1 MNVTIFDEW
10 DDKFY
15 GDANGTATVEFYIES
30 DPTVIFRSVDVII
43 VDGVGY
49 TVVHDLLPK
58 NYTVKTTYHDDHN
71 YNSSVNTTNY
81 SLPQKDFAAVFVDV
95 NAYDIMVNDTIYIN
109 VTIVPPDEKYN
120 VPGNVTL
127 YLDNKAYNLTLTMGA
142 KNATATF
149 NITNLTAGL
158 KKVIAFY
165 EGSKLLEP
173 AMGEADFR
181 VHKYNTTLSA
191 NVTNITIIQNE
202 IINITLLN
210 DTTGVVS
217 AIVDGKEYFGRIKNG
232 TVSIE
237 LPQLPVGKYN
247 VTLFYEGDNKY
258 HNATNYTVFYVI
270 QAAPEIII
278 DVDNVTYG
286 NETLIVVTLPEDA
299 TGNVTVKIN
308 DTYYV
313 FDTQNLTDGKA
324 ILPGVVLPAG
334 NYTVEVTY
342 NGNENYTVTTNSTKF
357 TVYKAKPVLN
367 ITVEDIYYGEKANIT
382 VTVPDGVTGNI
393 TIKINGTDKNITL
406 PIVDGKVNW
415 TVGGLAVGNYV
426 IIANYSGNENYTNA
440 TVTSGVNVLQIGTVL
455 DVDVHDVPVWDTEY
469 INITIKDAA
478 GNVMTNATGNVTIDI
493 NGVEYT
499 AEIRDGVARFNTSNL
514 TVGHKVAW
522 VFYDGDRNLTGS
534 RLKAEFDVTQRVPKV
549 NVTALN
555 ITVDQDGKITINI
568 PKNAT
573 GHVVL
578 SGNFTDNPISV
589 YDFTDGVAEVTV
601 KDLAVGNYSVHIKY
615 YGDDL
620 DNYTVAENDTTFS
633 VAKINATVSIVADNV
648 TYGNATTIVVTV
660 PEGVT
665 GNITLKLNDTTGRN
679 ITLPIEGGKVTW
691 VVEGLAA
698 GNYTVN
704 ATYNGND
711 DYNINDTESAKFKVK
726 KADPGL
732 EFIVSGTV
740 HESATVQIKINDEI
754 HGKVVNVTVDGVPYA
769 NVSVDDE
776 FKTQVLNEIKPY
788 TIIVE
793 YGGNENFT
801 SARVEQTFTPSK
813 VFNYGF
819 NVTAMNITVGEDEII
834 TVEVPDNVDD
844 VVIWVDGQE
853 YRNNS
858 FTNNKATFNITGLKE
873 GIYTV
878 TAQVNDT
885 DFNHYNV
892 TTLFTVNKTYPSIN
906 ITVVNETSIY
916 VNDTV
921 KVIVTVP
928 KDVTKNVTIEI
939 NGMQFTNST
948 VNGNATFYI
957 PQITYGNKTVV
968 ATYPGDDKY
977 RFNSTT
983 ANFTV
988 NKRKSQVNVTV
999 DAGLVGD
1006 DTVINVTIPSN
1017 AVGYVIVNVDG
1028 TNYTVNTTNGNGSIT
1043 IKGLGNTTHTVNVT
1057 YIGDDQY
1064 LPSENSTTFGIPKAN
1079 TTIAIAVQ
1087 NITYG
1092 ESANITVTVEND
1104 ATGYITIR
1112 IDNIRNVTLPVI
1124 NGTVNWI
1131 VDNLPADNYTVYA
1144 NYSGDGKYN
1153 KNETSKGFEVSQ
1165 ISPEI
1170 KIIEVISTADK
1181 NATIIVEI
1189 DPRVSENITVNVNNK
1204 NYTAKPVNGIAVV
1217 TTDVLDYNDYTINA
1231 SYAGDKN
1238 FTKGYDI
1245 YNFITN
1251 QTDDYLINITASDI
1265 NVRDNTNI
1273 TVNVPADATGKV
1285 IIELNGTNYTATIS
1299 GGKAV
1304 LDNVSTLKE
1313 GVYNV
1318 TAYFGS
1324 DKYVNKTVET
1334 RFAVSK
1340 VDTPIAITV
1349 INETSILVNDTVKV
1363 IVTVPSDVT
1372 KNVTIEINGMQFTNS
1387 TVNGN
1392 ATFYIPEITFGN
1404 KTVVATY
1411 PGDDKYRFNSTT
1423 ANFTV
1428 NKRQSQVNV
1437 TVDAGL
1443 VGDDV
1448 VINVTIPANA
1458 TGYVIVSVD
1467 GTNYTV
1473 NTTNGNGSVSIKGL
1487 GNTTHTVN
1495 VTYIGDDQYLPSE
1508 NSTTFGIPKDNTT
1521 ISIAVESIDYG
1532 QKANITVTV
1541 KDDATGYITIKI
1553 NDTHEITLP
1562 VVNGTVNWIVE
1573 DLAAGNYTVYA
1584 NYSGDDKYNGN
1595 KTNKTFEVRQISPEI
1610 KIIRVIST
1618 AGENATII
1626 VEIDPRT
1633 TENITVHVDKD
1644 YSVKPVN
1651 GIAVVTTDVL
1661 DYGNYTVNASYAGD
1675 KNFTKDYDIYKFTTN
1690 QTDDYL
1696 INITASDIEVGD
1708 NTNITVN
1715 VPSDAI
1721 GKVIIELNGTNYTV
1735 TIADGKAVLNNVSTL
1750 EEGVY
1755 NVTAYF
1761 GDDKY
1766 ANKTVETRFVVSKV
1780 DTPMKITVVNDTSIY
1795 VNDTVKVVVTVPSD
1809 VTENVTI
1816 EINGMKF
1823 TNATVNG
1830 NATFYIPQIT
1840 YGNKTVVATYP
1851 GDDKYRFN
1859 STTANFTVNKRDS
1872 FINVTATDGVVDGE
1886 VIINVTVPENAIGY
1900 VVVNVNGTNYTINL
1914 TNGDD
1919 RVVVKVSEAGLYNVT
1934 VTYVGDDQF
1943 LPSNNTTSFKV
1954 DKLPSS
1960 INVTVNDNGIIA
1972 NGSDVYINITAPE
1985 DITGNVTVIVWDKN
1999 RDINTTYENVYVNGG
2014 KGQLHIASP
2023 KIGNYSVTAIY
2034 LENRKYLGN
2043 ENYTSFEVY
2052 DTIKELDV
2060 SPQNITYGSD
2070 ETVLVL
2076 IDGNHT
2082 GNTLTIIITNASGE
2096 VIRNESVKIDRYLR
2110 NRNISL
2116 ANWNLKLDAGKY
2128 NVSAVY
2134 VEVDGAKTYTYEG
2147 SNSFVVYKA
2156 ASTITIKE
2164 IRNVTVGDNVTIE
2177 LEVSP
2182 NAATGNISVFVN
2194 GVEYKTTTDNPTITV
2209 PNLRADNYT
2218 VDAFYHGNKNYNE
2231 SNATSSFRVDKLT
2244 VPLSIDVENMG
2255 DVVQINV
2262 TVGNNATGEILLDI
2276 EDNHYY
2282 ANITNGVAQ
2291 FNITGLKAG
2300 KHNVTARYVE
2310 NDKYYGNTTK
2320 SSVTISKY
2328 QPEFTINGTDIDFG
2342 NAELITIE
2350 TKDDITSLVE
2360 VEVNGRNY
2368 TTFIKN
2374 GKGNLTLNDLAAG
2387 DYNITLYFPAN
2398 DKYESATAN
2407 GSFKVSQIAPD
2418 INVVVQNITY
2428 GEVETIT
2435 VYVNAE
2441 GNVTIEVGG
2450 YEFIE
2455 QPLVNGLVSVD
2466 VPYLNANNYTVNVT
2480 YNGNANYTRSNAKSN
2495 FTVYKADPIITF
2507 EVEDIF
2513 YGDVEHIIVHVN
2525 AEGNVTV
2532 TVDNRTVEE
2541 ISLENG
2547 KVTLKASRWN
2557 VPDYNGNATV
2567 NVEGLDAGHYPVVA
2581 IFNGNENYNKATAT
2595 VDFEVYKVNTTV
2607 SVEAAPSMKIG
2618 ESQVINIT
2626 VNNTNATGK
2635 VIVIVDGVNN
2645 TVPVT
2650 NGTANFTIDA
2660 TTAGNHTIVVIYE
2673 GDNNLNGNWTSA
2685 TFEVT
2690 KLDAP
2695 INMTI
2700 SNSTVG
2706 GKQTITVEVPAN
2718 ATGQVLIDING
2729 QPYYANV
2736 SDGKAILEIDTLPA
2750 GEYDVVATYLGDD
2763 TYLRNSTSDKFNVT
2777 KNNSTL
2783 EITPQNITCG
2793 ESETITFTVPEDAIG
2808 NITVVVNNETHT
2820 VPVSGGTGTLTI
2832 PKLPAGNYT
2841 INATYNGDGK
2851 YKPVTSSAE
2860 FEVSKANDTDIK
2872 VIDQGNGTVVVTV
2885 PDDATGNVT
2894 IKIGDENYTA
2904 PVVNGTAVITLTN
2917 ATPGTHEIEVV
2928 YSGDGNY
2935 TNATKLA
2942 NVTIPKYDTPIEVS
2956 VSDIKVG
2963 DKAVVEVKLPEN
2975 ATGNVTIE
2983 INGKEYTT
2991 DKITDGVARFE
3002 VENLTYGN
3010 KTVAVKYS
3018 GDDNYVGNFTTGNF
3032 TVDKRESFVTVD
3044 VEPANVGEDVT
3055 VKVNVPENA
3064 TGWVHVTIDNQTYA
3078 IKVTDGTG
3086 TAAIKGLASGN
3097 HTVDATYLG
3106 DDQYF
3111 NSTNGTTVEVSK
3123 VPASINVTVDDITVG
3138 ENAVINI
3145 ETPEDLCG
3153 NVTVTVDGKNYTV
3166 PVSGGKGTLV
3176 VSDLKPDN
3184 YTVDV
3189 AFDGCKKYEP
3199 ASNSTTFE
3207 VSKVNTTESSIKVI
3221 DQGNRTV
3228 VVTVPD
3234 NATGNVTIKVG
3245 NETYTGPVVNGTA
3258 VITLTNTTP
3267 GTHDIEVIYSGDEN
3281 HTAATTN
3288 STVTIP
3294 KHPTPIKVTT
3304 ENINVG
3310 DTTTIT
3316 VEVPEDAT
3324 GNVTIEIDGK
3334 KYTAEIKDGKAT
3346 FNIENLTAG
3355 NKTVAVEYV
3364 GDNNYTGNHTTGNFT
3379 VSKVAPEITVKATN
3393 STVGDKVVIE
3403 VTAPSDVTRPVL
3415 VDVGGKGYYVNITD
3429 GKGTLEID
3437 DLTSGNYTV
3446 TAKYLGDDKYTPANA
3461 TGNFK
3466 VDKVP
3471 STVSVEVD
3479 DITVGDKAVI
3489 TVKVPKDATGNVTVT
3504 VDGKDYNVSVAD
3516 GKGTLVIP
3524 GLKAGNYTVDAK
3536 YNGDDKYESSS
3547 NSTEFEVS
3555 KKDIDDMK
3563 VIDQGN
3569 GTVVVVVGDNATG
3582 NVTIKVG
3589 NNTYTVPVENG
3600 TAVVDLS
3607 NETPGKHDIE
3617 VIYSGDDTHEGQT
3630 TDATVTIPKLDTP
3643 ISVDVKD
3650 SKVGDTSVITV
3661 NVPDDAT
3668 GNVTIEIDGKEYT
3681 AEIKDGKAVFEVP
3694 GLTAGNKTVA
3704 VDYVGDDNYTGN
3716 HTTAKFTV
3724 SKVPSTVS
3732 ATVEDSKVGENVTV
3746 KVTVPEDATGQV
3758 LVDINGVGYYVN
3770 VTNGTGSVEI
3780 PRVPSGK
3787 YDVNVTYLGDD
3798 KYLPSSNTTSFNV
3811 DKLPSYVIPTAR
3823 DIAVGDTEK
3832 ITFELPEDATGTLT
3846 VIIDGEEFTVDLDTL
3861 GAIDADGNKFTV
3873 AVSDGKAVLTIN
3885 DLPKGEYTVEV
3896 RYNGD
3901 DKYLPSTNSTK
3912 FTVSKTSTDMEITD
3926 NGDGTVKVDL
3936 PDDATGNVTIKV
3948 GNNTYTVPVVNGT
3961 AIVNLTNETPGKHDI
3976 EVIYS
3981 GDDKYGSQDKNSTV
3995 TIPKIDTPISVEV
4008 EDINVGDTAK
4018 ITVNVPEDATGTV
4031 TIEINGKEY
4040 TAEIKDGKAVF
4051 EVPDL
4056 TAGDKTVAVK
4066 YAGDKNYVGNFTT
4079 GNFTVSKVPSTAS
4092 ATSKDIKVGKDEV
4105 ITVTVPKDATGR
4117 VLVDINGVGYYAD
4130 IVNGKAKVIIPELP
4144 SGKYTAKVTYEG
4156 DDKYLPS
4163 TTTTKFTVTKVSA
4176 PISATGDKIEQGE
4189 DATVVVN
4196 LPSDATGTVTITVDG
4211 KKYTAEVKDGKAV
4224 FVIPGLTPGDHDV
4237 TAVYSGDKK
4246 YDANDTITDIDVVYP
4261 DNPNPVPEPEH
4272 GGQNGGIDLA
4282 QHSTGN
4288 PIMVLLMILMV
4299 IGSTQLRRLRKK

>member
-1 MNVTIFDEW
+1 MFATYEGTEIYAPSWAQDRFNVT
-10 DDKFY
+10 K
-15 GDANGTATVEFYIES
+15 
-30 DPTVIFRSVDVII
+30 
-43 VDGVGY
+43 
-49 TVVHDLLPK
+49 
-58 NYTVKTTYHDDHN
+58 
-71 YNSSVNTTNY
+71 YNS
-81 SLPQKDFAAVFVDV
+81 
-95 NAYDIMVNDTIYIN
+95 TIGI
-109 VTIVPPDEKYN
+109 E
-120 VPGNVTL
+120 
-127 YLDNKAYNLTLTMGA
+127 
-142 KNATATF
+142 TA
-149 NITNLTAGL
+149 NITFKDT
-158 KKVIAFY
+158 
-165 EGSKLLEP
+165 
-173 AMGEADFR
+173 
-181 VHKYNTTLSA
+181 
-191 NVTNITIIQNE
+191 E
-202 IINITLLN
+202 IINITLPEDAEGIIKVLIN
-210 DTTGVVS
+210 DTPYLVELVGGSAQVNVS
-217 AIVDGKEYFGRIKNG
+217 DLAVG
-232 TVSIE
+232 T
-237 LPQLPVGKYN
+237 YN
-247 VTLFYEGDNKY
+247 VTVIFNGDKKYYNSTNSTLFNVTKIKPAIE
-258 HNATNYTVFYVI
+258 
-270 QAAPEIII
+270 I

-286 NETLIVVTLPEDA
+286 NETVITVILPDGV
-299 TGNVTVKIN
+299 TGNVTIKVN
-308 DTYYV
+308 DTILVYEEQEIV
-313 FDTQNLTDGKA
+313 DGKVT
-324 ILPGVVLPAG
+324 LPGTILPAG
-334 NYTVEVTY
+334 NYTVEATY
-342 NGNENYTVTTNSTKF
+342 NGDGNYSVCTAQTNF
-357 TVYKAKPVLN
+357 TVYRQAPVLTV
-367 ITVEDIYYGEKANIT
+367 TVEDINYGESANIT
-382 VTVPDGVTGNI
+382 VTVPDGVTG
-393 TIKINGTDKNITL
+393 TIIIKVNGTESEPLTITE
-406 PIVDGKVNW
+406 GKVNL
-415 TVGGLAVGNYV
+415 TVAGLAVGNYPVEV
-426 IIANYSGNENYTNA
+426 IYSGNDNYSDD
-440 TVTSGVNVLQIGTVL
+440 TVTTDFEVFQIGTEL
-455 DVDVHDVPVWDTEY
+455 DVDVHDITVWDTEY

-478 GNVMTNATGNVTIDI
+478 GNVITNATGNVTIDI

-499 AEIRDGVARFNTSNL
+499 AEIKDGVARFNTSNL

-578 SGNFTDNPISV
+578 SGNFTDNLISV

-788 TIIVE
+788 TIVVE

-1079 TTIAIAVQ
+1079 TTIAITVQ

-1153 KNETSKGFEVSQ
+1153 KNETSKGFEISQ

-1189 DPRVSENITVNVNNK
+1189 DPRVSEDITVNVNNK

-1363 IVTVPSDVT
+1363 IVTVPSDGT

-1473 NTTNGNGSVSIKGL
+1473 NTTNGNGSISIKGL
-1487 GNTTHTVN
+1487 GNTTHTVH

-1508 NSTTFGIPKDNTT
+1508 NSTTFGIPKGNTT
-1521 ISIAVESIDYG
+1521 IAIAVESIDYG

-1553 NDTHEITLP
+1553 NDTREITLP

-1610 KIIRVIST
+1610 KIISVIST

-1626 VEIDPRT
+1626 VEIDPRVSG
-1633 TENITVHVDKD
+1633 NITVHVDKD

-1715 VPSDAI
+1715 VPSDAT

-1816 EINGMKF
+1816 EINGMEF
-1823 TNATVNG
+1823 TNSTVNG
-1830 NATFYIPQIT
+1830 NATFYIPSIT

-1872 FINVTATDGVVDGE
+1872 FINVDATDGVVDGE
-1886 VIINVTVPENAIGY
+1886 VIINVTVPENAVGY

-1919 RVVVKVSEAGLYNVT
+1919 RVVVKVTEAGLYNVT
-1934 VTYVGDDQF
+1934 VTYIGDDQF

-1954 DKLPSS
+1954 DKLPSF

-1985 DITGNVTVIVWDKN
+1985 DITGNVTVIVWDKDRN
-1999 RDINTTYENVYVNGG
+1999 VNTTYDNVYVNGG
-2014 KGQLHIASP
+2014 KAELHIAAP
-2023 KIGNYSVTAIY
+2023 AIGNYSVTAIY

-2052 DTIKELDV
+2052 DTTKELEV
-2060 SPQNITYGSD
+2060 GPQDIIFGSD
-2070 ETVLVL
+2070 ETVLV
-2076 IDGNHT
+2076 IVDGNHV
-2082 GNTLTIIITNASGE
+2082 GDTLTIIITNASGE
-2096 VIRNESVKIDRYLR
+2096 VIRNESVKIDRYVD
-2110 NRNISL
+2110 NRNISI

-2147 SNSFVVYKA
+2147 SNNFVVYKA

-2164 IRNVTVGDNVTIE
+2164 IRNITVGDNVTIE
-2177 LEVSP
+2177 LELSP
-2182 NAATGNISVFVN
+2182 DAATGNISVFVN
-2194 GVEYKTTTDNPTITV
+2194 GVEYKITTDNLTITI

-2218 VDAFYHGNKNYNE
+2218 VEAFYHGDKNYNE
-2231 SNATSSFRVDKLT
+2231 SNASSSFRVDKLT
-2244 VPLSIDVENMG
+2244 VPLSIDIENRG
-2255 DVVQINV
+2255 DTVQINV
-2262 TVGNNATGEILLDI
+2262 TVGNNATGQILLDI

-2300 KHNVTARYVE
+2300 KHNVTAWYVE
-2310 NDKYYGNTTK
+2310 NDKYYGNTTN
-2320 SSVTISKY
+2320 SSFTISKY

-2342 NAELITIE
+2342 DAELITIE

-2387 DYNITLYFPAN
+2387 DYNITLYFPSN
-2398 DKYESATAN
+2398 EKYEAATAN

-2418 INVVVQNITY
+2418 INVIVQNITY
-2428 GEVETIT
+2428 GEVETVT

-2450 YEFIE
+2450 QEFIE
-2455 QPLVNGLVSVD
+2455 QPLVNGAVTVD

-2480 YNGNANYTRSNAKSN
+2480 YNGNANYTRSNAKAN
-2495 FTVYKADPIITF
+2495 FTVYKADPIITI

-2532 TVDNRTVEE
+2532 IVDNRTVEE

-2547 KVTLKASRWN
+2547 EVTLKASRWN

-2607 SVEAAPSMKIG
+2607 SVDVKPSMKIG

-2626 VNNTNATGK
+2626 VNNTNATGN

-2645 TVPVT
+2645 TVPIT
-2650 NGTANFTIDA
+2650 NGTANFTIEA
-2660 TTAGNHTIVVIYE
+2660 LTSGNHSIVVIYE
-2673 GDNNLNGNWTSA
+2673 GDKNLNGNWTSA
-2685 TFEVT
+2685 TFEVG

-2706 GKQTITVEVPAN
+2706 GKQTITVEVPEN

-2729 QPYYANV
+2729 QPYYANI
-2736 SDGKAILEIDTLPA
+2736 SDGKAVLELDTLPA

-2763 TYLRNSTSDKFNVT
+2763 TYLRNSTSGKFNVT

-2783 EITPQNITCG
+2783 EIAPQNITCG
-2793 ESETITFTVPEDAIG
+2793 ESETITFTVPKDATG
-2808 NITVVVNNETHT
+2808 NITVVVANETYT

-2841 INATYNGDGK
+2841 I
-2851 YKPVTSSAE
+2851 
-2860 FEVSKANDTDIK
+2860 
-2872 VIDQGNGTVVVTV
+2872 
-2885 PDDATGNVT
+2885 DAT
-2894 IKIGDENYTA
+2894 
-2904 PVVNGTAVITLTN
+2904 
-2917 ATPGTHEIEVV
+2917 
-2928 YSGDGNY
+2928 
-2935 TNATKLA
+2935 
-2942 NVTIPKYDTPIEVS
+2942 
-2956 VSDIKVG
+2956 
-2963 DKAVVEVKLPEN
+2963 
-2975 ATGNVTIE
+2975 
-2983 INGKEYTT
+2983 
-2991 DKITDGVARFE
+2991 
-3002 VENLTYGN
+3002 
-3010 KTVAVKYS
+3010 
-3018 GDDNYVGNFTTGNF
+3018 
-3032 TVDKRESFVTVD
+3032 
-3044 VEPANVGEDVT
+3044 
-3055 VKVNVPENA
+3055 
-3064 TGWVHVTIDNQTYA
+3064 
-3078 IKVTDGTG
+3078 
-3086 TAAIKGLASGN
+3086 
-3097 HTVDATYLG
+3097 
-3106 DDQYF
+3106 
-3111 NSTNGTTVEVSK
+3111 
-3123 VPASINVTVDDITVG
+3123 
-3138 ENAVINI
+3138 
-3145 ETPEDLCG
+3145 
-3153 NVTVTVDGKNYTV
+3153 
-3166 PVSGGKGTLV
+3166 
-3176 VSDLKPDN
+3176 
-3184 YTVDV
+3184 
-3189 AFDGCKKYEP
+3189 
-3199 ASNSTTFE
+3199 
-3207 VSKVNTTESSIKVI
+3207 
-3221 DQGNRTV
+3221 
-3228 VVTVPD
+3228 
-3234 NATGNVTIKVG
+3234 
-3245 NETYTGPVVNGTA
+3245 
-3258 VITLTNTTP
+3258 
-3267 GTHDIEVIYSGDEN
+3267 
-3281 HTAATTN
+3281 
-3288 STVTIP
+3288 
-3294 KHPTPIKVTT
+3294 
-3304 ENINVG
+3304 
-3310 DTTTIT
+3310 
-3316 VEVPEDAT
+3316 
-3324 GNVTIEIDGK
+3324 
-3334 KYTAEIKDGKAT
+3334 
-3346 FNIENLTAG
+3346 
-3355 NKTVAVEYV
+3355 
-3364 GDNNYTGNHTTGNFT
+3364 
-3379 VSKVAPEITVKATN
+3379 
-3393 STVGDKVVIE
+3393 
-3403 VTAPSDVTRPVL
+3403 
-3415 VDVGGKGYYVNITD
+3415 
-3429 GKGTLEID
+3429 
-3437 DLTSGNYTV
+3437 
-3446 TAKYLGDDKYTPANA
+3446 
-3461 TGNFK
+3461 
-3466 VDKVP
+3466 
-3471 STVSVEVD
+3471 
-3479 DITVGDKAVI
+3479 
-3489 TVKVPKDATGNVTVT
+3489 
-3504 VDGKDYNVSVAD
+3504 
-3516 GKGTLVIP
+3516 
-3524 GLKAGNYTVDAK
+3524 
-3536 YNGDDKYESSS
+3536 YNGDDKYGPVS
-3547 NSTEFEVS
+3547 NSTSFEVS
-3555 KKDIDDMK
+3555 KADDTSLK

-3569 GTVVVVVGDNATG
+3569 GTVVVVVGDNAAG

-3589 NNTYTVPVENG
+3589 DNNYTAEIVNG
-3600 TAVVDLS
+3600 TAVIDLV
-3607 NETPGKHDIE
+3607 NETPGVHDIE
-3617 VIYSGDDTHEGQT
+3617 VIYSGDDNHEAVT
-3630 TDATVTIPKLDTP
+3630 TNGTVTIPKLETPISVEVNDTNVGDVAKIIVTVPDDAKGDVTIEIDGVKYTEKIIDGAATFTIENLTAGNKTVAVDYPGDDNYLANHTTSQFTVSKVTPEIELNPVLDGDTLFIDVTAPKDVTRPVLVDVDGKGYYVNITDGKGRLVLENLTAGSHDIKAKYLGDDKYTESDEKSASVEVSDVPSSVSIKVDNITYGEDAVIEVTVPSDATGNVTVTIDGKDYPATVSGGKAVVVVPGLEAGNHTVDVSYSGDDKYASSSNSTELEVSKAPTDEPKVIDQGNGTVVVVVPDNATGNVTVKVGNNTYTAEVINGTAVITLENETPGTHDIEVIYSGDENHEGTSTTSTVTIPKVETP
-3643 ISVDVKD
+3643 ISVDVD
-3650 SKVGDTSVITV
+3650 DIKVGDTAVITV

-3668 GNVTIEIDGKEYT
+3668 GEVTIEIDGVKYT
-3681 AEIKDGKAVFEVP
+3681 SEIKNGKAVFEVP
-3694 GLTAGNKTVA
+3694 DLTAGTKTIA
-3704 VDYVGDDNYTGN
+3704 VDYPGDDKYLGN
-3716 HTTAKFTV
+3716 HTTANITV
-3724 SKVPSTVS
+3724 SKCESEVS
-3732 ATVEDSKVGENVTV
+3732 ATITDSNVGDNVTV
-3746 KVTVPEDATGQV
+3746 TVTVPKDATGQV
-3758 LVDINGVGYYVN
+3758 LIDIDGVGYYVN
-3770 VTNGTGSVEI
+3770 VTNGTGTVEI
-3780 PRVPSGK
+3780 PRIPSGV
-3787 YDVNVTYLGDD
+3787 YNVNLTYTGDD
-3798 KYLPSSNTTSFNV
+3798 KYLPSSNDAAFKVSKVESF
-3811 DKLPSYVIPTAR
+3811 VIPEAQ
-3823 DIAVGDTEK
+3823 DIYVGDNEE
-3832 ITFELPEDATGTLT
+3832 ITISVPEDATGTVT
-3846 VIIDGEEFTVDLDTL
+3846 IVIDGKEYEFNLDDDTL
-3861 GAIDADGNKFTV
+3861 SIPDDAGDVYDV
-3873 AVSDGKAVLTIN
+3873 AVSRGKGKLTVSG
-3885 DLPKGEYTVEV
+3885 LPKGDYVV
-3896 RYNGD
+3896 SAKYNGD
-3901 DKYLPSTNSTK
+3901 DKYLPSTNTTTFKVLRKSSEME
-3912 FTVSKTSTDMEITD
+3912 VTDLG
-3926 NGDGTVKVDL
+3926 NGTVVVDL
-3936 PDDATGNVTIKV
+3936 PDDATGTVSVKV
-3948 GNNTYTVPVVNGT
+3948 GDHVYNATVKDGKAV
-3961 AIVNLTNETPGKHDI
+3961 IDLTDETPGTHDI
-3976 EVIYS
+3976 EVKYS
-3981 GDDKYGSQDKNSTV
+3981 GDDTHNPQTEDSKV
-3995 TIPKIDTPISVEV
+3995 TIPKYDTPISVEV
-4008 EDINVGDTAK
+4008 SDINVGDTA
-4018 ITVNVPEDATGTV
+4018 IVTVTLPDDATGTV

-4040 TAEIKDGKAVF
+4040 TAEVKDGKAVF

-4056 TAGDKTVAVK
+4056 AAGDKTVAVK
-4066 YAGDKNYVGNFTT
+4066 YSGDKNYVENSTT
-4079 GNFTVSKVPSTAS
+4079 GQFTVSKCESTVSAS
-4092 ATSKDIKVGKDEV
+4092 GKDIKAGNDEV
-4105 ITVTVPKDATGR
+4105 ITVTVPSDATGR
-4117 VLVDINGVGYYAD
+4117 VLVDIDGVGYYGT
-4130 IVNGKAKVIIPELP
+4130 IVNGKAKVVIPELP

-4163 TTTTKFTVTKVSA
+4163 TTTAKFTVTKSST
-4176 PISATGDKIEQGE
+4176 PIKATGDEIEQGD
-4189 DATVVVN
+4189 DATVVVKV
-4196 LPSDATGTVTITVDG
+4196 PSDATGTVTITVDG
-4211 KKYTAEVKDGKAV
+4211 KEYTTEVKDGKAV
-4224 FVIPGLTPGDHDV
+4224 FTIPGLTKGDHKV
-4237 TAVYSGDKK
+4237 TAKYSGDKK
-4246 YDANDTITDIDVVYP
+4246 YEANDTITDIEVNYNESP
-4261 DNPNPVPEPEH
+4261 TPNEND
-4272 GGQNGGIDLA
+4272 GGEGGIDLTK
-4282 QHSTGN
+4282 HETGN
-4288 PIMVLLMILMV
+4288 PILVLLLIILAV
-4299 IGSTQLRRLRKK
+4299 GSTQIRRLRK